1 MARVTATRAGAILA
15 VTDFEASLAFYRR
28 LGVDVP
34 ADHDPDHVQVP
45 LSGDVMLAWDPIE
58 TIHSFDADWQPP
70 TGSHRVALAFVAI
83 YDDPPYAILL
93 AAQTRIS
100 LAKEG
105 HPAEDRPGVTMRAP
119 RDPSEAN
126 VVLVLEV
133 EDARAVHR
141 ELTAEGV
148 RILAE
153 PYEPPWG
160 GCRFFCVDPDGYLV
174 EIEQP
179 A

>member
-1 MARVTATRAGAILA
+1 MAAVPATRVGAILA
-15 VTDFEASLAFYRR
+15 VSDFEVSLAFYRDR
-28 LGVDVP
+28 LGLEV
-34 ADHDPDHVQVP
+34 
-45 LSGDVMLAWDPIE
+45 
-58 TIHSFDADWQPP
+58 
-70 TGSHRVALAFVAI
+70 VAT
-83 YDDPPYAILL
+83 YDDPPYATLL
-93 AAQTRIS
+93 AAQARIS
-100 LAKEG
+100 LAEEG

-119 RDPSEAN
+119 NDPSEAN

-141 ELTAEGV
+141 ELKAEGV
-148 RILAE
+148 PFLAE